1 MAKAIGAIIG
11 LALRQDAIG
20 IFTANSNDSPHPV
33 FTVKTFDGSLIPKTK
48 AITLMKIVTKDHK
61 CLSAQFDKD
70 GQHIEFHDYENSN
83 DEQIST
89 DRIQRT
95 IDRNLGTNHL
105 FQLTQSS
112 SHSSLLEQKDYEKAI
127 EQAGLQP
134 FTKLMDLTHLHDQC
148 YNKPEST

>member
-1 MAKAIGAIIG
+1 MASGIAAIIG

-33 FTVKTFDGSLIPKTK
+33 FTVKTSDGSLISKSK

-83 DEQIST
+83 DEHTSIH
-89 DRIQRT
+89 RIQRT

-105 FQLTQSS
+105 FQLTKSS
-112 SHSSLLEQKDYEKAI
+112 SQSSLLEQKDYQKAI
-127 EQAGLQP
+127 EKAGLEP
-134 FTKLMDLTHLHDQC
+134 FSKLIDLTRLHDQF
-148 YNKPEST
+148 YNKAEST